1 MFNLKY
7 KRTRQWLLFWLSPI
21 IFSLSIAPFAKT
33 EYADSA
39 LAIGFLVLC
48 SYYVFCFFR
57 TTIVWSEG
65 VEEIK
70 DGYSKKFDPK
80 VRTDWIMR
88 LLLWNENGH
97 NKKMPHKK
105 VKKLEKELDLLIEK
119 YATQTGT
126 KKAIKAKVLKSWEY
140 TPADAKKQE
149 KRTNRIQHGLV
160 AGKIICPHCGTK
172 GKVRR
177 KVGKQIEETRQS
189 GLVGG
194 LIGQKTLTSKGD
206 ITRFYCDNCQTKWT
220 A

>member
-7 KRTRQWLLFWLSPI
+7 KRTRQWLLFWLSP
-21 IFSLSIAPFAKT
+21 FLYSLSVFPFIETDYEDTAVLT
-33 EYADSA
+33 G
-39 LAIGFLVLC
+39 ILVLLL
-48 SYYVFCFFR
+48 YYIFCFFR
-57 TTIVWSEG
+57 TIIVWLNGEQ
-65 VEEIK
+65 EIK

-88 LLLWNENGH
+88 ELLRNEKGY
-97 NKKMPHKK
+97 NKFSNKK
-105 VKKLEKELDLLIEK
+105 VKKLENELDLLIEK

-149 KRTNRIQHGLV
+149 KRLNRIQHGLV